1 MTSRGSQSHG
11 GQLRRKAHVCAGC
24 AALADSGPP
33 ARYARRALLRA
44 AVFDNPVFDG
54 REHEFWAYRPPR
66 AATVVTGVLAEVT
79 PRAIVVSRPD
89 GEQFLALSPST
100 ITWLGAKVSP
110 SALRAGDPVIVR
122 RRTQRLAS
130 GSESAYGDT
139 AARGRTARG
148 RTADARTA
156 DARTADGRTAGP
168 AASFAER
175 IWARIGRVAGEI
187 MEVRGRELLVDTG
200 QHGREPER
208 VVIPEASLRHVQVRF
223 PRLTPGYLID
233 VIGTRRDDGYLLA
246 VTPATAQPPY
256 LAAHPPAPPPT
267 GAQSSGLI
275 SGAAVWH
282 EAGGEPADLLGVGY
296 AALDPETE
304 GGPAGPGD
312 AGHQHE
318 PCARLPYLSL
328 GSAVRVTNDCADR
341 AAVLPITSCSASAR
355 QFCDRCVKCG
365 TSPRARVADLTMAA
379 FVELGGN
386 LEDGC

>member
-11 GQLRRKAHVCAGC
+11 GQVRRKAHVCAGC
-24 AALADSGPP
+24 ADLTYSGPP
-33 ARYARRALLRA
+33 TRYARRALLRA

-54 REHEFWAYRPPR
+54 REQEFWAHRPPV
-66 AATVVTGVLAEVT
+66 AASVVTGVLTEVT
-79 PRAIVVSRPD
+79 PRAIVVARSD

-100 ITWLGAKVSP
+100 VTWLGAKVSS

-122 RRTQRLAS
+122 RRTHRLAS
-130 GSESAYGDT
+130 GSAAADGDP
-139 AARGRTARG
+139 AARDPA
-148 RTADARTA
+148 
-156 DARTADGRTAGP
+156 AGSP
-168 AASFAER
+168 AASIAER

-187 MEVRGRELLVDTG
+187 MEVRGPELLVDTG

-233 VIGTRRDDGYLLA
+233 VIGTRRGDGYLLA

-267 GAQSSGLI
+267 GVHSGGPI

-282 EAGGEPADLLGVGY
+282 EPAGEPADLLGVGY

-304 GGPAGPGD
+304 GRPAGRGGGPHAGD
-312 AGHQHE
+312 HQHE
-318 PCARLPYLSL
+318 PCAPLPYLSL
-328 GSAVRVTNDCADR
+328 GSAVRIRNECADR

-386 LEDGC
+386 LEDGCFNATLTLAG

>member
-1 MTSRGSQSHG
+1 
-11 GQLRRKAHVCAGC
+11 
-24 AALADSGPP
+24 
-33 ARYARRALLRA
+33 LLRA

-54 REHEFWAYRPPR
+54 HDHEFWALRPPR

-89 GEQFLALSPST
+89 GDQFIVLSPST
-100 ITWLGAKVSP
+100 VTWLGAKVSP

-122 RRTQRLAS
+122 RRMQRLIS
-130 GSESAYGDT
+130 GGPPADGAP
-139 AARGRTARG
+139 AAR
-148 RTADARTA
+148 
-156 DARTADGRTAGP
+156 GP
-168 AASFAER
+168 AASIAER

-187 MEVRGRELLVDTG
+187 TQVRGRELLVDTG
-200 QHGREPER
+200 QRGREPER
-208 VVIPEASLRHVQVRF
+208 VVIAEASLRHVQVRF

-233 VIGTRRDDGYLLA
+233 VIGTRRDDGCLLA

-267 GAQSSGLI
+267 GAYSGGPI

-282 EAGGEPADLLGVGY
+282 EPGDERADLLGVGY

-304 GGPAGPGD
+304 GGAAGPGD
-312 AGHQHE
+312 AAHQHE

-328 GSAVRVTNDCADR
+328 GSAVRVRNECADR
-341 AAVLPITSCSASAR
+341 AAVLPVTSCSPSAR

-386 LEDGC
+386 LEDGCFNATLTLAG